1 MVDHLFKYHNWKHYS
16 KQKNINDDFTSLNR
30 TFTQLKNSPQKDSN
44 KYSVD
49 CKSWLFF
56 CSLFKYKTTEVTRVL
71 LASSPPLRT
80 PLRPS
85 FSLLIRLRCRDAE
98 MLRKALQE
106 ANLMFLMFL
115 MSPHPRWAACWLVSK
130 LVAKKGQRLQDAVT
144 AAGGGGGGGGWEDGG
159 GRGWWIAW
167 SCSLYPDAQGRM
179 DAFDCCTDV
188 EQTLDG
194 GTASLLARYSQQTH
208 WHHRRDVRKANG
220 WVPNW
225 NSDFWWI
232 EVALTFNPGPLT
244 KVKRDDWPFF
254 TASNNYLTPNWF
266 QNEAFRVFFG
276 SFLLRE

>member
-130 LVAKKGQRLQDAVT
+130 LVAKKWQRLQDAVLRQVGVVVVVVGRM
-144 AAGGGGGGGGWEDGG
+144 GGGGGGESHGVAPYIQMLKGEWTHLT
-159 GRGWWIAW
+159 A
-167 SCSLYPDAQGRM
+167 AQM
-179 DAFDCCTDV
+179 
-188 EQTLDG
+188 
-194 GTASLLARYSQQTH
+194 
-208 WHHRRDVRKANG
+208 WNRR
-220 WVPNW
+220 
-225 NSDFWWI
+225 
-232 EVALTFNPGPLT
+232 
-244 KVKRDDWPFF
+244 
-254 TASNNYLTPNWF
+254 
-266 QNEAFRVFFG
+266 
-276 SFLLRE
+276 